1 MNQPA
6 SPTVSPA
13 AFQRIPLVDL
23 ARGVALM
30 AMVVFHFAYDL
41 SYFGLIDVDVPSEPG
56 WRWFARVIAGSFL
69 TLVGISLVLATQ
81 GGLNRAAFLKRL
93 AMVAGAALVVTVA
106 TRLAMPQAYIF
117 FGILHHVALASLL
130 GLAFIRAPA
139 LVLIVVAA
147 LCFALP
153 VLVDHP
159 ALGAAWLDTP
169 WLAFL
174 GLSPIAVRSADFVP
188 VFPWFGCVLGGM
200 ALARLALARAVLPG
214 WARWNPDTRLA
225 CLLRWCGRRSLAFYL
240 IHQPILIGA
249 ILLAMQILPV
259 TPPQERALRITYQ
272 RTCETLRIPDAA
284 CADSYACTVT
294 ALKREGLWRGVLDNA
309 LTAQERER
317 TTALTQACFRAP

>member
-6 SPTVSPA
+6 PPPA
-13 AFQRIPLVDL
+13 APGPTPRIPLVDL

-41 SYFGLIDVDVPSEPG
+41 SFFGLTDVDVPSEPG
-56 WRWFARVIAGSFL
+56 WRWFARIIAGSFL
-69 TLVGISLVLATQ
+69 TLVGVSLVLATR
-81 GGLNRAAFLKRL
+81 GGLDRAAFLKRL
-93 AMVAGAALVVTVA
+93 AMVAGAALLVTVA
-106 TRLAMPQAYIF
+106 TRFAMPQSYIF
-117 FGILHHVALASLL
+117 FGILHHVAVGSVL

-139 LVLIVVAA
+139 IVLIVAAA

-159 ALGAAWLDTP
+159 ALDAAWLDAP

-200 ALARLALARAVLPG
+200 ALARLVLAREALPG
-214 WARWNPDTRLA
+214 WARWNSDNRLA
-225 CLLRWCGRRSLAFYL
+225 RLLRWCGRHSLAFYL
-240 IHQPILIGA
+240 IHQPLLIGA
-249 ILLAMQILPV
+249 IMLAMQILPV

-272 RTCETLRIPDAA
+272 RTCETLRIPDPA
-284 CADSYACTVT
+284 CAQSYACTVA
-294 ALKREGLWRGVLDNA
+294 ALKREGLWRGVLGNA

>member
-1 MNQPA
+1 MNQP
-6 SPTVSPA
+6 VSPPA
-13 AFQRIPLVDL
+13 LPMPTPRIPLVDL

-41 SYFGLIDVDVPSEPG
+41 SYFGLIDTDVPGEPG
-56 WRWFARVIAGSFL
+56 WRWFARIIAGSFL

-93 AMVAGAALVVTVA
+93 AMVAGAALIVTVA
-106 TRLAMPQAYIF
+106 TRFAMPQAYIF
-117 FGILHHVALASLL
+117 FGILHHVALASVL
-130 GLAFIRAPA
+130 GLAFIRAPVI
-139 LVLIVVAA
+139 VLIVAA
-147 LCFALP
+147 LFCFALP
-153 VLVDHP
+153 VLVHHP
-159 ALGAAWLDTP
+159 ALDAAWLDTP

-200 ALARLALARAVLPG
+200 ALARAVLGRAKLPG
-214 WARWNPDTRLA
+214 WTLWNPDDRLA
-225 CLLRWCGRRSLAFYL
+225 RLLRWCGRRSLAFYL
-240 IHQPILIGA
+240 IHQPVLIGA
-249 ILLAMQILPV
+249 ILLAIQILPV

-284 CADSYACTVT
+284 CAESYACTVA